1 MMLTGK
7 QVPAKKAKKLGLVDD
22 VVPPSILIETA
33 AELALSRIGH
43 KPKRESFM
51 DQLTD
56 KDAVAELALTS
67 NPIGRKVLFDQAT
80 LAEGG
85 QLEDPAAFVRRLNSL
100 MLSLAG

>member
-33 AELALSRIGH
+33 AELALSRVGQ
-43 KPKRESFM
+43 KPKRESFI

-56 KDAVAELALTS
+56 KDAVAELALTT
-67 NPIGRKVLFDQAT
+67 NPIGRKVLFDQARK
-80 LAEGG
+80 
-85 QLEDPAAFVRRLNSL
+85 QLHKQTRGNYPAQD
-100 MLSLAG
+100 LSSSTS